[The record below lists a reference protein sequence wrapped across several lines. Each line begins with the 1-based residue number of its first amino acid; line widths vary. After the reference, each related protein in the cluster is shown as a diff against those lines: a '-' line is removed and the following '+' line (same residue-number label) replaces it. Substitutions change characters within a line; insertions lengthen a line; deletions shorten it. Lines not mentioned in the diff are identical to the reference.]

1 MSSRVGGGFLCGR
14 FPAFGDMR
22 QLRIIFPFFNV
33 MSEPCA
39 GVQCKEP
46 KLCKADS
53 LGNAECVCPDE
64 RDCPMTVHAVCGSDH
79 KTYLNECVMKA
90 KACLREM
97 PVYIVMD
104 GYCGEYWS

>member
-1 MSSRVGGGFLCGR
+1 
-14 FPAFGDMR
+14 
-22 QLRIIFPFFNV
+22 
-33 MSEPCA
+33 
-39 GVQCKEP
+39 
-46 KLCKADS
+46 
-53 LGNAECVCPDE
+53 
-64 RDCPMTVHAVCGSDH
+64 MTVHAVCGSDG

>member
-1 MSSRVGGGFLCGR
+1 
-14 FPAFGDMR
+14 
-22 QLRIIFPFFNV
+22 
-33 MSEPCA
+33 
-39 GVQCKEP
+39 
-46 KLCKADS
+46 
-53 LGNAECVCPDE
+53 
-64 RDCPMTVHAVCGSDH
+64 MTVHAVCGSDD

>member
-1 MSSRVGGGFLCGR
+1 MGVSLHLVTCVNYEYS
-14 FPAFGDMR
+14 
-22 QLRIIFPFFNV
+22 FPFFNV

-53 LGNAECVCPDE
+53 QGNAECVCPDE
-64 RDCPMTVHAVCGSDH
+64 RDCPMTVHAVCGSDD

>member
-1 MSSRVGGGFLCGR
+1 MWA
-14 FPAFGDMR
+14 FPCI
-22 QLRIIFPFFNV
+22 LRHASITNILSFFCNV

-39 GVQCKEP
+39 EVQCKEP

-53 LGNAECVCPDE
+53 QGNAECVCPDE
-64 RDCPMTVHAVCGSDH
+64 RDCPMTVHAVCGSDG